1 MNLII
6 INDWAEQ
13 KRLVLKMTGFLRVKS
28 FYRGWIRERRRM
40 GRVIAARKR
49 EEEEQEE
56 EEEERRAWEWER
68 ELPVCLCSWVC
79 ECVSVCMRA
88 SVSVCVLTPGA
99 RITLWRALCLSGLFF
114 TSLSLPLFPFIPS
127 LYLLSSSLCLLSFL
141 YFFSPHCAFY
151 YLLSLSFFCLSS
163 LLLWCRI
170 FIA

>member
-68 ELPVCLCSWVC
+68 VACLLVFVGMRMC
-79 ECVSVCMRA
+79 ERVHARLSECMRA
-88 SVSVCVLTPGA
+88 DTWRSHHIVESSLPVWAVLY
-99 RITLWRALCLSGLFF
+99 LSRSLFSLLF
-114 TSLSLPLFPFIPS
+114 PPSIFCPLLFAFFLSCIFFHLTVPFIISSLSL
-127 LYLLSSSLCLLSFL
+127 
-141 YFFSPHCAFY
+141 FFV
-151 YLLSLSFFCLSS
+151 
-163 LLLWCRI
+163 
-170 FIA
+170 

>member
-1 MNLII
+1 
-6 INDWAEQ
+6 
-13 KRLVLKMTGFLRVKS
+13 MTGFLRVKS

-40 GRVIAARKR
+40 GESYRCQRARRGGAGGRGGGEESMRVR
-49 EEEEQEE
+49 ES
-56 EEEERRAWEWER
+56 
-68 ELPVCLCSWVC
+68 CLSA
-79 ECVSVCMRA
+79 CVRGYANVWACA
-88 SVSVCVLTPGA
+88 CAPVSVCVLTPGA

-141 YFFSPHCAFY
+141 YFFSPHCAFIIS
-151 YLLSLSFFCLSS
+151 SLCLFFCLSF

>member
-1 MNLII
+1 
-6 INDWAEQ
+6 
-13 KRLVLKMTGFLRVKS
+13 MTVFLRVKS

-40 GRVIAARKR
+40 GESYRCQKARR
-49 EEEEQEE
+49 GGAGGRGEHES
-56 EEEERRAWEWER
+56 ER